1 MQIEV
6 TNSGETMIITLVGD
20 IDSSSAPEVGA
31 AVTRQIRE
39 NASILLDMT
48 GVTFLSSFGL
58 RHLLLLKRDVVDA
71 KGKIVLVGLSN
82 PVANVMEVT
91 GFSSFFD
98 IYETVEDGLAGLSGN
113 QGGW

>member
-1 MQIEV
+1 MQIEI
-6 TNSGETMIITLVGD
+6 THSGESTIITLVGD
-20 IDSSSAPEVGA
+20 IDSSSAPDIQDA
-31 AVTRQIRE
+31 LSKQIHE

-58 RHLLLLKRDVVDA
+58 RHLLLLKREVVDA
-71 KGKIVLVGLSN
+71 KGQIVLVGLSD

-98 IYETVEDGLAGLSGN
+98 IYETVEDGLAGLSDN
-113 QGGW
+113 QGAW